1 MKQDQKMTDKLFYKG
16 KPIKTLSTTL
26 GIALVA
32 NLALTPSVY
41 AEGDSTSSAEPKLVE
56 WSSEDVRKY
65 FDANMD
71 WNIPLLISEEEQ
83 SEGESQGETQSESG
97 GTNQPV
103 YINNGFGWDD
113 MLLYHLIF
121 NSGRSYSTRGW
132 YDSRPVYDP
141 RTNQTYKPKS
151 YDTGKFQNKPVVNST
166 VRPKT
171 VNSQGTITK
180 RDSNKSTSTSKGSIG
195 NKSSNMSSSSKSGGS
210 FGG

>member
-1 MKQDQKMTDKLFYKG
+1 MKQDQKITEKFLYKG
-16 KPIKTLSTTL
+16 KPLKTLSTTL

-32 NLALTPSVY
+32 NLALTPFVY
-41 AEGDSTSSAEPKLVE
+41 AEGETTNSTEPKLVE
-56 WSSEDVRKY
+56 WSSEEVKTY
-65 FDANMD
+65 FDKNMD
-71 WNIPLLISEEEQ
+71 WNIPLLIPEETE
-83 SEGESQGETQSESG
+83 SVGESTDETQTEAGSS
-97 GTNQPV
+97 NQPV

-141 RTNQTYKPKS
+141 RTKQTYKSKS
-151 YDTGKFQNKPVVNST
+151 YDSGTFQNKPVVNST

-171 VNSQGTITK
+171 VSSAGTITK

-195 NKSSNMSSSSKSGGS
+195 NKSSNLSSSSKSGGS